1 MIPCSK
7 MEAPLVCIEVGGA
20 ILRPPGQGQRIQE
33 AGGAGAYA
41 GTTISYHTLN
51 RSVKTYIYSI
61 DIIFIYTRIYRYK
74 VKLCVRGSKT
84 LHIPIRCAT
93 SCPLTPP
100 PLPPP
105 LAGVHRPLRRNYGT
119 KQRRAYHRDLLIR
132 SQPKG
137 TLLGLAH
144 GNLVSYTATLRC
156 LEDTLYR
163 TSWGSDVDLIVHGLS
178 LARFPLNETSDAPRG
193 GAAFHG

>member
-33 AGGAGAYA
+33 AGGAG
-41 GTTISYHTLN
+41 
-51 RSVKTYIYSI
+51 TY
-61 DIIFIYTRIYRYK
+61 
-74 VKLCVRGSKT
+74 
-84 LHIPIRCAT
+84 
-93 SCPLTPP
+93 
-100 PLPPP
+100 
-105 LAGVHRPLRRNYGT
+105 AGVHRPLRRNYGT
-119 KQRRAYHRDLLIR
+119 KQRRADHRDLLIR